1 MISAEFFFSTLVA
14 WNLARVCFLRLGTVG
29 GRELK
34 MKRERFTILVLMALS
49 LVSAAKAQQEA
60 KPTAAPEA
68 TPNAQPVSNPVSA
81 TIKQQLTRYTKI
93 MLAAAEAMPAEKYSF
108 KPTPEMNTFGHL
120 TMHIAQ
126 GNTFLCSRISGV
138 AAPDAGKLA
147 DTDPKDKLVAGLQA
161 SFDFCATALANV
173 DDSKLGEAM
182 ILFGNR
188 PSSRAGALIAL
199 SDGWND
205 HYGAQAVYL
214 RLNGILP
221 PTAQPK
227 P

>member
-1 MISAEFFFSTLVA
+1 M
-14 WNLARVCFLRLGTVG
+14 
-29 GRELK
+29 
-34 MKRERFTILVLMALS
+34 
-49 LVSAAKAQQEA
+49 
-60 KPTAAPEA
+60 PEG
-68 TPNAQPVSNPVSA
+68 
-81 TIKQQLTRYTKI
+81 
-93 MLAAAEAMPAEKYSF
+93 KYNYH
-108 KPTPEMNTFGHL
+108 PTPDQWTFAKIISHV
-120 TMHIAQ
+120 AQ
-126 GNTFLCSRISGV
+126 SDFGV
-138 AAPDAGKLA
+138 CAVLSDTPAPQNWKVTE
-147 DTDPKDKLVAGLQA
+147 TDPKDKLVAGLQA

-199 SDGWND
+199 SDGWSD